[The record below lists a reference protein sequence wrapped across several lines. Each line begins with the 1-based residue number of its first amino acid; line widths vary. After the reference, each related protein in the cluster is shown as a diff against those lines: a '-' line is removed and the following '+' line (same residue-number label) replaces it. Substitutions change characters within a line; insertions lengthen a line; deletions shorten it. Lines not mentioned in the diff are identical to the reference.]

1 MMFFPNVS
9 HILSERARISG
20 KKLALLDWND
30 GRWYRFW
37 ELEERALKAAAFL
50 KHLGFKKGDRFSILS
65 RNRLLYI
72 DLFFACAK
80 IGAIFTPINWRLA
93 PPEVEY
99 IVSDAEPSLIVFEEE
114 FKGLIKGVKAKCLE
128 VKEFRDRYLDIPPLE
143 REEIVSP
150 KDPQVIF
157 YTSGTTGRPK
167 GAVLPHRMIIWNSFN
182 TILSW
187 GLTSYDIAPVLTP
200 LFHSGGFNVLLV
212 PLIHVGG
219 RVILTRV
226 FDPKETLDMTE
237 RERVT
242 ILFMVPT
249 MFRMLTE
256 VEDFDK
262 RDLSSVRFCISGGA
276 PCPLD
281 LMEVFRRKGVS
292 FRQGFGMT
300 EVGVNCFTMDDEEAV
315 KKAGSVGKPIMHTR
329 AKVVDEEGRELPHGE
344 IGELIIS
351 GPHLML
357 GYWKKERETRETIK
371 DGWIYTGDLAK
382 MDQDGFF
389 YIVGRKKDMIISGG
403 ENVYLAE
410 VEMVIAQHPKVKDV
424 AVIGVPHEKWG
435 EVGRAVV
442 VLKEGETATEEEIL
456 KFCEG
461 KLAKYKIPKSVVFA
475 SEIPRNP
482 YGKILRDELK
492 MKFGK

>member
-9 HILSERARISG
+9 HILSERARING
-20 KKLALLDWND
+20 NKLALLDWD
-30 GRWYRFW
+30 EDRWYRFC
-37 ELEERALKAAAFL
+37 ELEERALKAASFL
-50 KHLGFKKGDRFSILS
+50 KHLGFKKGDRLSILS

-80 IGAIFTPINWRLA
+80 IGAVFTPINWRLA
-93 PPEVEY
+93 PPEVGY
-99 IVSDAEPSLIVFEEE
+99 IVSDSEPSLVVFEREFEGLVRGVKVKCMEVEE
-114 FKGLIKGVKAKCLE
+114 FQNK
-128 VKEFRDRYLDIPPLE
+128 YLDFPPLD
-143 REEIVSP
+143 REEDVSP
-150 KDPQVIF
+150 EDPQVIF
-157 YTSGTTGRPK
+157 YTSGTTGKPK
-167 GAVLPHRMIIWNSFN
+167 GAVLPHRMIMWNSFN

-187 GLTSYDIAPVLTP
+187 GLTSQDIAPVLTP
-200 LFHSGGFNVLLV
+200 LFHSGGFNVLLI
-212 PLIHVGG
+212 PIIHVGG
-219 RVILTRV
+219 RLILTRT
-226 FDPKETLDMTE
+226 FDPQKTLDMVE

-256 VEDFDK
+256 VEDFDG
-262 RDLSSVRFCISGGA
+262 RDLSSIRFCISGGA

-281 LMEVFRRKGVS
+281 LMELFRKKGIS

-315 KKAGSVGKPIMHTR
+315 KKAGSVGRPIMHTR
-329 AKVVDEEGRELPHGE
+329 AKVVDEEGRELPPGE

-357 GYWKKERETRETIK
+357 GYWRNKEETEKTLK
-371 DGWIYTGDLAK
+371 NGWIYTGDLAK
-382 MDQDGFF
+382 VDRDGFF

-424 AVIGVPHEKWG
+424 AVIGVPHEMWG

-442 VLKEGETATEEEIL
+442 VLKEGEEATEEEIL

-461 KLAKYKIPKSVVFA
+461 KLARYKIPKSVVFA
-475 SEIPRNP
+475 KEIPRNP
-482 YGKILRDELK
+482 YGKVLRDEVK
-492 MKFGK
+492 RMFGK

>member
-1 MMFFPNVS
+1 MFVPTVS

-20 KKLALLDWND
+20 NRLALLDWEED
-30 GRWYRFW
+30 RWYRFQ

-50 KHLGFKKGDRFSILS
+50 KYLGFKKGDRFSVLS

-93 PPEVEY
+93 SPEVEY
-99 IVSDAEPSLIVFEEE
+99 IVSDSEPSLVVFEEE
-114 FKGLIKGVKAKCLE
+114 FKGLIDGVKAKRLE
-128 VKEFRDRYLDIPPLE
+128 IGEFERRYLEFAPLE
-143 REEIVSP
+143 KEEDVSP
-150 KDPQVIF
+150 EDPQVIF

-167 GAVLPHRMIIWNSFN
+167 GAVLPHRMIMWNSFN

-187 GLTSYDIAPVLTP
+187 GLTSQDIAPILTP
-200 LFHSGGFNVLLV
+200 LFHSGGFNVLLI

-219 RVILTRV
+219 RIILTRA
-226 FDPKETLDMTE
+226 FDPRETLDMVE
-237 RERVT
+237 KERVT

-281 LMEVFRRKGVS
+281 LMEIFRRKGVS

-315 KKAGSVGKPIMHTR
+315 KKAGSVGRPIMHTR
-329 AKVVDEEGRELPHGE
+329 AKVVDEEGRELPPGE
-344 IGELIIS
+344 IGELVIS
-351 GPHLML
+351 GPHFML
-357 GYWKKERETRETIK
+357 GYWRKEKETKETIK
-371 DGWIYTGDLAK
+371 DGWIHTGDLAK

-442 VLKEGETATEEEIL
+442 VLKEGEEATEEEIL

-461 KLAKYKIPKSVVFA
+461 KLAKYKIPKSVVFT

-482 YGKILRDELK
+482 YGKVLRDELK
-492 MKFGK
+492 RRFGK